1 MSTAQYNAY
10 GRLRQRVDSVQA
22 SGVAYQYKLNYS
34 PATPGSNSFYSEPSD
49 LLAEPSIYTGLDE
62 LDEEVVQAAYD
73 LLDTWLSHDALDQ
86 EFQWMLSYYA
96 SWDYALLLYSENR
109 LPTLTAFVKA
119 ADLAAAHSPY
129 HQLPRHSM
137 NNRGL
142 MGRYWQSVGPAH
154 GGSGAGHPPR
164 GSWARRRKPA
174 VGYLAGPTGT
184 SRSCAA
190 AERSALRRVP
200 KHQAQSAAA
209 LRRKHAHLPKP
220 ADSAQ

>member
-1 MSTAQYNAY
+1 MTDILRILSNRELHLYQRTAALTGTMEDKMQQLRSSTIVEEYKQLHKEHLTLLLASRDKQEQLELLK
-10 GRLRQRVDSVQA
+10 RLVFLNW
-22 SGVAYQYKLNYS
+22 YQ
-34 PATPGSNSFYSEPSD
+34 
-49 LLAEPSIYTGLDE
+49 LAEPSIYTGLDE

-119 ADLAAAHSPY
+119 VDLAASHSPY

-142 MGRYWQSVGPAH
+142 MGRYWQSVGVEIP
-154 GGSGAGHPPR
+154 
-164 GSWARRRKPA
+164 
-174 VGYLAGPTGT
+174 
-184 SRSCAA
+184 
-190 AERSALRRVP
+190 
-200 KHQAQSAAA
+200 
-209 LRRKHAHLPKP
+209 
-220 ADSAQ
+220 